1 MTATAIFF
9 LLGAVLGS
17 ALDHLHVASG
27 TTSYAKPFLFQQA
40 IWVPLLF
47 GFAGAGFADLHRRLR
62 TAFGAPPMSVSRPAL
77 AADLVIFVAA
87 YWASAYL
94 PASNL
99 ALLAGFTAAWI
110 VRVHRGPPHR
120 IVHGLACAAC
130 GVAAEWALTGL
141 GAFTHHRA
149 DFLRVP
155 LWLPGLYLLASP
167 LLAGLDDVAATRLLT
182 AKPPRGVPAP

>member
-1 MTATAIFF
+1 MFAT
-9 LLGAVLGS
+9 GAVLGT

-47 GFAGAGFADLHRRLR
+47 GFAAAGFADLHRRLR
-62 TAFGAPPMSVSRPAL
+62 NAFGAPPMNVSRLFL
-77 AADLVIFVAA
+77 AADLVVFAAA

-99 ALLAGFTAAWI
+99 ALLVSFTLVWI
-110 VRVHRGPPHR
+110 VRIRRDPPHR

-167 LLAGLDDVAATRLLT
+167 LLAGLDDVAAARHLT
-182 AKPPRGVPAP
+182 DKPPRGVPTP